1 MKVVKNIKRVKEIIR
16 EEKRRGK
23 LIGFVPTMG
32 ALHEGHL
39 SLIRKC
45 RKECDYVVVSIFV
58 NPLQFGPSE
67 DFDKYPRP
75 VKKDLRLCRKE
86 NVDLVFLPSIKE
98 MYPEKQL
105 VFVDVEELSK
115 VLCGRFRPGH
125 FRGVCTVVTK
135 LFNITEPDISYFG
148 QKDFQQAVIIK
159 KMVKDLNMNTKIK
172 VLPIVR
178 DKDGLALSSRNTY
191 LSSEERKQAVCLYK
205 SLLLAKELILKGERD
220 AFKIKRKM
228 KSFIEKNFDLAKIQY
243 IEITDANNLK
253 KIKKIEGKVLVALA
267 VFIGTT
273 RLIDNMLVHIRKDK
287 IIFKL

>member
-1 MKVVKNIKRVKEIIR
+1 MRVVKNIKRVREIIR
-16 EEKRRGK
+16 EEKRKGK

-45 RKECDYVVVSIFV
+45 RKECEVVVVSIFV
-58 NPLQFGPSE
+58 NPLQFGPKE
-67 DFDKYPRP
+67 DFHQYPRP
-75 VKKDLRLCRKE
+75 VEKDLELCKKE
-86 NVDLVFLPSIKE
+86 KVDLVFLPLVKE
-98 MYPEKQL
+98 MYPGRQL
-105 VFVDVEELSK
+105 IFVDVEELSE
-115 VLCGRFRPGH
+115 VLCGKFRPGH

-135 LFNITEPDISYFG
+135 LFNIVEPHISYFG

-172 VLPIVR
+172 VLPIIR

-220 AFKIKRKM
+220 ALKIKRKM
-228 KSFIEKNFDLAKIQY
+228 KSFVEKNFNLAKIQY
-243 IEITDANNLK
+243 IEITDANTLK
-253 KIKKIEGKVLVALA
+253 ITKKIEKQTLIALA
-267 VFIGTT
+267 VFLGTT
-273 RLIDNMLVHIRKDK
+273 RLIDNMLVSITKDK
-287 IIFKL
+287 ITFKL